1 MVRVWVIFQNGYCH
15 FSFGGM
21 RCVAKW
27 ENIPNYIYYSWERM
41 PGKRRLTDSTNC
53 VPTYFGVKLAQNIW
67 NVITLEALV
76 ICLYLIYSTKIRKM
90 FSFFQKQKQYYT
102 IANMQKNLLSSWI
115 FILKKMP
122 KKTFL
127 DIVYDQ
133 GLGQLHIYNCNC
145 TYLHIVYK
153 VLWFLEYITY

>member
-1 MVRVWVIFQNGYCH
+1 MKNSAFLRHFCPGDQKIRLIEWIWLFSLKLFKNWNTVWFFKTSCKLSTITKQHKHLVRVWVIFQNGYCH

-67 NVITLEALV
+67 NVITPFATFE
-76 ICLYLIYSTKIRKM
+76 IT
-90 FSFFQKQKQYYT
+90 
-102 IANMQKNLLSSWI
+102 N
-115 FILKKMP
+115 IL
-122 KKTFL
+122 F
-127 DIVYDQ
+127 
-133 GLGQLHIYNCNC
+133 N
-145 TYLHIVYK
+145 
-153 VLWFLEYITY
+153 

>member
-1 MVRVWVIFQNGYCH
+1 MFKIQTQFRNMISQPDSQANWSKTIAFKGPTHKTNILLVRVWVIFQNGYCH

-67 NVITLEALV
+67 DVITLEALV

-102 IANMQKNLLSSWI
+102 IANMQKNLLNSKI
-115 FILKKMP
+115 F
-122 KKTFL
+122 
-127 DIVYDQ
+127 
-133 GLGQLHIYNCNC
+133 
-145 TYLHIVYK
+145 
-153 VLWFLEYITY
+153 